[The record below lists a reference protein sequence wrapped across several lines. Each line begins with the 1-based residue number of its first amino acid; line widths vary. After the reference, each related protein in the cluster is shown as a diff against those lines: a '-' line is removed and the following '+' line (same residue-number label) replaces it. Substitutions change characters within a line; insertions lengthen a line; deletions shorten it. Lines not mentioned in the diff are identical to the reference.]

1 MTLKEFQDKKLE
13 EFHNLPWTEMTTEEF
28 ILNLIQEAVE
38 LGQESEAVAHTKEDM
53 NAYVEGIRRA
63 KKVIF
68 ESQAPNQ
75 SLEMSAI
82 IVVVG
87 TILDA
92 EVAKLKV

>member
-53 NAYVEGIRRA
+53 NAYVVGLERA
-63 KKVIF
+63 KKVIL
-68 ESQAPNQ
+68 ESQTPNQ
-75 SLEMSAI
+75 SLEESAI
-82 IVVVG
+82 IIRVIV
-87 TILDA
+87 TLESEIA
-92 EVAKLKV
+92 RHKV